1 VLAGV
6 PTAPFQP
13 GVRAVGPALLGRAA
27 VARAAAAQARRLAPF
42 LTVAE
47 FGARFV
53 RPEHRARAQEGLRKA
68 GF

>member
-1 VLAGV
+1 VLAHYVAGRY
-6 PTAPFQP
+6 AEAI
-13 GVRAVGPALLGRAA
+13 AVSDEVL
-27 VARAAAAQARRLAPF
+27 ARLRRLAPF

>member
-1 VLAGV
+1 V
-6 PTAPFQP
+6 PNEPFQHA
-13 GVRAVGPALLGRAA
+13 VRAGALAQLGRGGA
-27 VARAAAAQARRLAPF
+27 ARAAAAQARRLAPF